1 MLAIE
6 ITKTASNFLNE
17 LVEKQDEPGLGLR
30 LRVLDPGTPA
40 ANCELIFCGSDES
53 EADDQVLAVGDINL
67 FIEAA
72 SKDWLE
78 DAEIDYLTEQTG
90 GRLNIRAPKIK
101 GQLPATD
108 APLFDQVNWL
118 INTEINPSLASH
130 GGHVSLTGVTDDGVV
145 SLKFG
150 GGCHGC
156 GMANVTLQNGIEKTL
171 KEKLPQV
178 TAVIDATDH
187 ASGENPYY

>member
-6 ITKTASNFLNE
+6 ITESASSFLNE
-17 LVEKQDEPGLGLR
+17 LVDKQDEPGLGLR
-30 LRVLDPGTPA
+30 LRVISAGTPA
-40 ANCELIFCGSDES
+40 ANCELIFCGSGES
-53 EADDQVLAVGDINL
+53 LADDQLMTVGDISL

-78 DAEIDYLTEQTG
+78 DAEIDYLNEQTG

-101 GQLPATD
+101 GQIPAVD

-118 INTEINPSLASH
+118 VNTEINPSLASH
-130 GGHVSLTGVTDDGVV
+130 GGHISLLGVTDDGVV